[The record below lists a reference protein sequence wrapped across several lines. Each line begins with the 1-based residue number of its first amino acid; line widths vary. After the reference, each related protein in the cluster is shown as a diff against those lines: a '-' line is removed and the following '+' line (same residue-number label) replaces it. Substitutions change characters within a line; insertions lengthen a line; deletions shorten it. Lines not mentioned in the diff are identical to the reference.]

1 MKYAVPD
8 NVNIIGL
15 KISPKNQLLQAGR
28 DQIFS
33 ISIKTNEKP
42 TEKWKKK
49 LLLFFVQVYLYN
61 GCIISKVVGK

>member
-42 TEKWKKK
+42 TEKMKEKASAVFCSG
-49 LLLFFVQVYLYN
+49 LFV
-61 GCIISKVVGK
+61 

>member
-1 MKYAVPD
+1 MKCAVPD

-15 KISPKNQLLQAGR
+15 KISPKTQLPQAGR

-42 TEKWKKK
+42 TEK
-49 LLLFFVQVYLYN
+49 
-61 GCIISKVVGK
+61 

>member
-1 MKYAVPD
+1 MKCAVPD

-15 KISPKNQLLQAGR
+15 KISPKSTQLPQAGR

-42 TEKWKKK
+42 TEK
-49 LLLFFVQVYLYN
+49 
-61 GCIISKVVGK
+61 